1 VLCCVHQPLNHF
13 LFSNVIGR
21 LPRHFPIYFTIPP
34 IPFRAPVESP
44 RRQVVID
51 QVKDR
56 AERLA
61 VEDGDGGDGGDDDVS
76 HGGAVQAENS

>member
-1 VLCCVHQPLNHF
+1 
-13 LFSNVIGR
+13 
-21 LPRHFPIYFTIPP
+21 
-34 IPFRAPVESP
+34 
-44 RRQVVID
+44 VID